1 MCVRIVDTVCLLCKS
16 DVILCSV
23 KIESWSATCSSLVF
37 VVSDHLA
44 CCHLLIEVNCVVVSS
59 GIQMVS
65 WFMCVLVPVYRMCMC
80 MLIPMSVG
88 HAPRDLSYDS
98 VKSYC

>member
-1 MCVRIVDTVCLLCKS
+1 MRIVDTVCLLCKS

-23 KIESWSATCSSLVF
+23 KIESWSASSLVF

-65 WFMCVLVPVYRMCMC
+65 WFVCISSCVQDVHVHAHTNERMSCTAR
-80 MLIPMSVG
+80 SVI
-88 HAPRDLSYDS
+88 
-98 VKSYC
+98 